1 MVTEVIEVEDASI
14 SQIKVVTRKSSF
26 RNEGRLFYILEGMV
40 VMNRKIKSVVVVLG
54 LLILSGCGSQAKAG
68 SNTKLAK
75 NQVLNWTESSE
86 LATADLSQAT
96 DTLSF
101 NTLMNT
107 QEGLYRLNSKGT
119 PKGALAAKTKV
130 TNGGK
135 TYTFTLRKGAKWSN
149 GDAVTAQDFV
159 YSWRRTVNPKTASQ
173 DAFYFYQ
180 VKNAEAINNGKK
192 SVKTLGIQA
201 TGKYKLT
208 VSLTKPVS
216 YFKKL
221 LAWPLF
227 YPLNQT
233 IVNKYGKKFGTQA
246 KYTVSDG
253 PFKLAN
259 WNGQSKKWTLV
270 KNNKYW
276 DKKAVHLTKI
286 NELVTE
292 STTTSYNLFNAK
304 QTDETLLS
312 GQQVK
317 NNKNNADFVKR
328 LPTAT
333 ARLELNQNKVK
344 AFKNVNVRR
353 AFSLAINRKQLTN
366 DVLQDGSEPLKGF
379 VPSGMGNNPKT
390 GESFDK
396 EAYVKSAV
404 SSDLA
409 KAKQLLKKGYQ
420 QTGVKNIKVTLL
432 TSDTDSSKQTAE
444 FLQTELDR
452 LPNVKV
458 SISTIPFVQLISK
471 QNEKNYEA
479 TIQTW
484 QSVFADPINFLDV
497 YESGSSYNT
506 SGYKNKTFDKLLDE
520 SENDYGN
527 QPEKRWAK
535 LVAAEKLLMSDQG
548 TIPLYQV
555 AKSQLLRSNV
565 KSVVY
570 NPAGVPYDWKT
581 TYITK

>member
-1 MVTEVIEVEDASI
+1 
-14 SQIKVVTRKSSF
+14 
-26 RNEGRLFYILEGMV
+26 
-40 VMNRKIKSVVVVLG
+40 MNRKIKSVVVVLG
-54 LLILSGCGSQAKAG
+54 LLILSGCGSQATAG

-259 WNGQSKKWTLV
+259 LNGQSKKWTLV

-276 DKKAVHLTKI
+276 DKKA
-286 NELVTE
+286 
-292 STTTSYNLFNAK
+292 
-304 QTDETLLS
+304 
-312 GQQVK
+312 
-317 NNKNNADFVKR
+317 
-328 LPTAT
+328 
-333 ARLELNQNKVK
+333 
-344 AFKNVNVRR
+344 
-353 AFSLAINRKQLTN
+353 
-366 DVLQDGSEPLKGF
+366 
-379 VPSGMGNNPKT
+379 
-390 GESFDK
+390 
-396 EAYVKSAV
+396 YVKLAV